1 MDTTYAVVLFIVHI
15 IVPKVLKNVNKVK
28 RKESVL
34 ESHSQYSYAFENR
47 KLARLRMIIFLNV
60 KESVEICSCLESEHE
75 EKER

>member
-34 ESHSQYSYAFENR
+34 ESHS
-47 KLARLRMIIFLNV
+47 
-60 KESVEICSCLESEHE
+60 
-75 EKER
+75 